1 MKTLQIVFLTGLA
14 VFALACG
21 YGSHSYMNPTPGTVP
36 AITQLSPIAST
47 AGTAAFALTVNGSN
61 FSPTAKVN
69 FDGAAVTT
77 TYISGN
83 QLMAMIPAAA
93 VATAATVPVTVTN
106 PGTPGGQYGGGTQ
119 SETSTAMDFSVQ

>member
-1 MKTLQIVFLTGLA
+1 MKTLQIAFLTGLA

-21 YGSHSYMNPTPGTVP
+21 YGSHSYMNPAPGTVP
-36 AITQLSPIAST
+36 AITQLAPTAAT
-47 AGTAAFALTVNGSN
+47 AGSAAFALTVNGSN
-61 FSPTAKVN
+61 FSATAKVN
-69 FDGAAVTT
+69 FDGTTMTT

-106 PGTPGGQYGGGTQ
+106 PGTPGGQYGGGTS
-119 SETSTAMDFSVQ
+119 SETSAAMDFTVQ